1 MNIRVRDAENDNP
14 AHKRDRKLTSV
25 GSHGLIKAPLA
36 NMAVAE
42 TPSRAIFSS

>member
-1 MNIRVRDAENDNP
+1 MKVWVRDAENDDP
-14 AHKRDRKLTSV
+14 VHKLDRTLTSV

-42 TPSRAIFSS
+42 TPSRATLSS